1 MTNSARTAALYIVD
15 MYHGII
21 QEGGWTRPDSYLRPV
36 ILKYGLDKNTGGGR
50 IWRLV
55 HDGIQPGPQPHMLEE
70 PTAKLVTYLAHPNGW
85 WRDTAQKLIIL
96 RQDRSVVPALRA
108 MARSNADHLARM
120 HALWTLEGLG
130 ALDAGLLREKLK
142 DADPN
147 VRSAA
152 LRASETL
159 YKAGDKSLRTDI
171 LAMAG
176 DPDVNVALQSHM
188 TAKRLEFPDWRRSVT
203 LAINSNN
210 SAGFRAIAKNV
221 LITPRI
227 FDAQHYIAQD
237 VQLLQKGQTIF
248 EQVCFA
254 CHGYDATG
262 MPMQGA
268 DQYATIAPPLAGSRT
283 VNGPAAGLLTVLLHG
298 LAGPVDGKTYLA
310 QMVPM
315 GANKDEWIAA
325 IASYVRNNFG
335 NSASVVTPEDVAK
348 LRAFTQVRAQPWT
361 LAEISNLLPRPL
373 ADRQLWKVSASDNSR
388 TAPMAIDGNPATRY
402 TTGAPQH
409 PGEWFQIELP
419 TETEI
424 SGVELDE
431 KQFSTDFPRGYKVQ
445 VSADGVTWEKPV
457 AEGKR
462 SGPVTEIGFAPVKTR
477 FVRITQTEADKRF
490 FWSIGEVRLLQPA
503 SGEVMAAAPA
513 PAAKTSL

>member
-1 MTNSARTAALYIVD
+1 
-15 MYHGII
+15 
-21 QEGGWTRPDSYLRPV
+21 
-36 ILKYGLDKNTGGGR
+36 
-50 IWRLV
+50 
-55 HDGIQPGPQPHMLEE
+55 
-70 PTAKLVTYLAHPNGW
+70 
-85 WRDTAQKLIIL
+85 
-96 RQDRSVVPALRA
+96 
-108 MARSNADHLARM
+108 
-120 HALWTLEGLG
+120 
-130 ALDAGLLREKLK
+130 
-142 DADPN
+142 
-147 VRSAA
+147 
-152 LRASETL
+152 
-159 YKAGDKSLRTDI
+159 
-171 LAMAG
+171 
-176 DPDVNVALQSHM
+176 
-188 TAKRLEFPDWRRSVT
+188 
-203 LAINSNN
+203 
-210 SAGFRAIAKNV
+210 
-221 LITPRI
+221 
-227 FDAQHYIAQD
+227 
-237 VQLLQKGQTIF
+237 
-248 EQVCFA
+248 
-254 CHGYDATG
+254 
-262 MPMQGA
+262 MQGA